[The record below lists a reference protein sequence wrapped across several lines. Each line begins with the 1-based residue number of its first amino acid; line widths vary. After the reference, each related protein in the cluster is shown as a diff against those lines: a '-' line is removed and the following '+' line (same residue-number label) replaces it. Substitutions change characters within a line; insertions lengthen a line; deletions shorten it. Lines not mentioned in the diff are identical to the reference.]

1 MQYLG
6 SKNRIS
12 KHLKPIIESY
22 LIDKEQYIEPFVGG
36 ANMIDK
42 IEFDNKIGSDINP
55 YLIAL
60 LNKMK
65 REPELIPDTISELE
79 YNEVKKNKE
88 SYSLWYVGLVGFC
101 ASFGAKWFAGFAR
114 DRKRGRNIPAEA
126 IRNIKKQADK
136 IKDIKFQYCGYENY
150 HDVKDSVIYCDIPYS
165 GTTKYK
171 DKFDKEAF
179 IEFLLELDE
188 SNTILVSEYNMPE
201 KYFTKIWEK
210 EVTVNVGGINK
221 SSKKET
227 EKLFILDKNKNK

>member
-22 LIDKEQYIEPFVGG
+22 LIGKKQYIEPFVGG

-42 IEFDNKIGSDINP
+42 IEFDNKIGSDINK

-65 REPELIPDTISELE
+65 RQPEIIPDTITEEE
-79 YNEVKKNKE
+79 YNEVKIHKDDYE
-88 SYSLWYVGLVGFC
+88 LWCVGLVGFC
-101 ASFGAKWFAGFAR
+101 ASFGAKWFGGFAR
-114 DRKRGRNIPAEA
+114 RKNGDDVPAQA

-136 IKDIKFQYCGYENY
+136 IKDIKFQHCGYENY

-171 DKFDKEAF
+171 DNFDKEAF
-179 IEFLLELDE
+179 INFLLDLDE
-188 SNTILVSEYNMPE
+188 SNTVLVSEYNMPE

-210 EVTVNVGGINK
+210 EVTVNVSGVNK
-221 SSKKET
+221 NSKKET
-227 EKLFILDKNKNK
+227 EKLFILDKNKSK